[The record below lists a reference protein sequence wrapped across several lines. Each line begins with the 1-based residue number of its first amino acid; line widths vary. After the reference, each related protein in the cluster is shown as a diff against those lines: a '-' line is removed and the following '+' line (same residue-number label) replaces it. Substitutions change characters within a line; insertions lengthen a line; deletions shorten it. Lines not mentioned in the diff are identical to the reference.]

1 MIIIR
6 LAGIFFAV
14 VQITL
19 ALRLLL
25 PFVDVPLSLEGFV
38 PTLLVITDWWL
49 APFVAVIDA
58 LDILGTGAA
67 LDPAT
72 QDGEVVVPSE
82 FEPAVVVAMVGWAII
97 AAFILFVLRLVF
109 RPVG

>member
-1 MIIIR
+1 VIVIR
-6 LAGIFFAV
+6 LAGVVFAV

-25 PFVDVPLSLEGFV
+25 PFVDVPRSLEGFV

-58 LDILGTGAA
+58 LDILGTGAT
-67 LDPAT
+67 LDTAT
-72 QDGEVVVPSE
+72 RDGEVVVPTE

-97 AAFILFVLRLVF
+97 AAFILFVLRLIF
-109 RPVG
+109 RPAG